1 MEIFDPFGDMMPH
14 RAPGAGRSKACIG
27 GPAKEAGAP
36 RYQCR
41 VFVRGR
47 SHEKDMRVSAFMPL
61 KGAARHE
68 DPISL
73 VNLFRMVLFLPQGE
87 NLEVIHGL

>member
-1 MEIFDPFGDMMPH
+1 
-14 RAPGAGRSKACIG
+14 
-27 GPAKEAGAP
+27 
-36 RYQCR
+36 
-41 VFVRGR
+41 
-47 SHEKDMRVSAFMPL
+47 MPL

-73 VNLFRMVLFLPQGE
+73 VNFFRTVLFLPQGE

>member
-1 MEIFDPFGDMMPH
+1 MEI
-14 RAPGAGRSKACIG
+14 RTRSGTRCRIVS
-27 GPAKEAGAP
+27 PLI
-36 RYQCR
+36 RYQSRAFAR
-41 VFVRGR
+41 VR
-47 SHEKDMRVSAFMPL
+47 SYEKGMRVLTFMPL

-73 VNLFRMVLFLPQGE
+73 VNLFRTVLFRPQGE